1 MGSGSWVEIVRLH
14 LIRSQ
19 NRRQGNTN
27 IPPISEDS
35 NTFVIMVLSQ
45 QQTYRNIHGKR
56 TLDKLGML
64 FVVL

>member
-1 MGSGSWVEIVRLH
+1 MGSGSKSFVCIAYLALYLTTEDRGI
-14 LIRSQ
+14 LIY
-19 NRRQGNTN
+19 
-27 IPPISEDS
+27 
-35 NTFVIMVLSQ
+35 NTFVIQVLSQ